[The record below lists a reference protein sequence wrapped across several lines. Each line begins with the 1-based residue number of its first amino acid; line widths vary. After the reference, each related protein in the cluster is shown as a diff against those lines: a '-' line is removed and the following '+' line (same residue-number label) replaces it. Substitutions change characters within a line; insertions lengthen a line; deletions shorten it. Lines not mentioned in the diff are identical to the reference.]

1 VGKDAGKETDRES
14 SESGS
19 GRATSRALWTGT
31 ISFGLVN
38 IPVRLVSATKSHDI
52 AFHQVEDKTGK
63 RIHNRRVVEGGTKE
77 VPFDHIVKG
86 YEVSKGKIVRIEP
99 AELKSLAPE
108 KTSTIDIEDFVDLS
122 EIDPL
127 YWDATYFVGPDD
139 RAGAAKSYVLLRKAM
154 EETNKVGIGRFV
166 MRTKEYLAT
175 VRPLGSA
182 LALETMFY
190 ADEIRSIE
198 DIVPA
203 SVKKV
208 VAPASQVALA
218 KQLIKS
224 LEGHFDPKRY
234 KDTFRDRVLDLIKK
248 KGRGEEIEIAE
259 ETEKVPEVVD
269 LMEALKASLSGG
281 GGGKGAGKKSP
292 ARATASKTTAKSAPG
307 RRKRAA

>member
-1 VGKDAGKETDRES
+1 VAKE
-14 SESGS
+14 
-19 GRATSRALWTGT
+19 RALWTGT

-38 IPVRLVSATKSHDI
+38 IPVRLFSATRSHDI
-52 AFHQVEDKTGK
+52 AFHQVEEKTGK
-63 RIHNRRVVEGGTKE
+63 RIHNKRVVEGGNRE

-99 AELKSLAPE
+99 GELKSLAPE
-108 KTSTIDIEDFVDLS
+108 KTSTIDIEDFVDLN

-127 YWDATYFVGPDD
+127 YWDTTYFVGPDE
-139 RAGAAKSYVLLRKAM
+139 RAGAAKSYALLRKAM

-190 ADEIRSIE
+190 ADEIRSI
-198 DIVPA
+198 DDVVPA
-203 SVKKV
+203 SAKKDT
-208 VAPASQVALA
+208 APASQVALA

-224 LEGHFDPKRY
+224 LEGSFDPKRY

-248 KGRGEEIEIAE
+248 KGRGEEIEVTE
-259 ETEKVPEVVD
+259 EQEAVPEVVD
-269 LMEALKASLSGG
+269 LMEALKASLSAGG
-281 GGGKGAGKKSP
+281 GGTTKKSP
-292 ARATASKTTAKSAPG
+292 ARAASGKTSARPAAAR

>member
-1 VGKDAGKETDRES
+1 VGKERS
-14 SESGS
+14 
-19 GRATSRALWTGT
+19 LWTGT

-38 IPVRLVSATKSHDI
+38 IPVRLFSATRSHDI

-63 RIHNRRVVEGGTKE
+63 RIHNKRVVEGGNRE
-77 VPFDHIVKG
+77 IPFDHIVKG

-99 AELKSLAPE
+99 GELKALAPA

-127 YWDATYFVGPDD
+127 YWDTTYFVAPDD
-139 RAGAAKSYVLLRKAM
+139 RAGAVKSYALLRKAM

-175 VRPLGSA
+175 VRPLGPA

-190 ADEIRSIE
+190 ADEIR
-198 DIVPA
+198 DINDVVPA
-203 SVKKV
+203 EAKKV
-208 VAPASQVALA
+208 AAPASQVALA

-234 KDTFRDRVLDLIKK
+234 QDTFRDRVLDLIRK
-248 KGRGEEIEIAE
+248 KGRGEEIEV
-259 ETEKVPEVVD
+259 ETEPESVPEVVD
-269 LMEALKASLSGG
+269 LMEALKASLNGSG
-281 GGGKGAGKKSP
+281 KREPASRAAKASRS
-292 ARATASKTTAKSAPG
+292 ARAPRTTRAGGSARTPR
-307 RRKRAA
+307 RRKHAA